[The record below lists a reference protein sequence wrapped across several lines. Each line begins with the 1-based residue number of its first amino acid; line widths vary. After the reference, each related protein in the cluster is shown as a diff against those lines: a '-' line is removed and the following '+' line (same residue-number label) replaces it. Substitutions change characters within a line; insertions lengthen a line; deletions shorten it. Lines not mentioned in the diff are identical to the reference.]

1 MDGLNS
7 LFCCDSSFC
16 PHCGSILP
24 LPNSTKPIVC
34 PLCSFKQ
41 DTSGELA
48 CTLSL
53 SFIHYH
59 YKIYDGWRH
68 YIIFLTAYENKVEYT
83 IKYFSLAKKRD
94 KGVQESSGDGP
105 LVSLIVD
112 KLIYT

>member
-1 MDGLNS
+1 MDGS

-41 DTSGELA
+41 DTSGEL
-48 CTLSL
+48 CLVLLLIVFSVF
-53 SFIHYH
+53 S
-59 YKIYDGWRH
+59 
-68 YIIFLTAYENKVEYT
+68 AYENKVEYT

-105 LVSLIVD
+105 LVSVFGDTRKYCI
-112 KLIYT
+112 